1 MKKYT
6 LALALAV
13 LLPGIAGA
21 AYDYNQPREGYYT
34 QRPTAKKGTYKKAS
48 TTRKTG
54 GYTNVVSNNFYYGQ
68 SAQVNAQPSVQP
80 VASVE
85 RVDGGYYRNSNA
97 GTYRSESYYARQ
109 QQPAEV
115 TKTKKT
121 VRKSYATQERKF
133 FLAHPFFQPL
143 KGHVGSVTD
152 FSYARNKFDF
162 DLLNGRTVNLDTSSA
177 SYLNAT
183 PIGTVNIGGKAETSQ
198 FAVKEDLSYGLTD
211 TLALV
216 LMAQYDKTKVSFK
229 DWSVGGGNDTK
240 SDSGLNLFG
249 IGLQNRFVDNN
260 DWIVMGEA
268 FFEHQKD
275 TANMFMLG
283 LKAGYKIDRTTVY
296 GIGRFVYTN
305 LTNGNIY
312 GAYVDDSTG
321 DYLMLS
327 YNTDV
332 KNLLY
337 VEGGVGAF
345 AVLNKYFTLNG
356 ELIYGHYDWHNQ
368 LYIKGAIGWQPA
380 DMFALNLYASTS
392 LYDSAKNKVR
402 RYMNYDVN
410 PTDYPEVDGSP
421 VFTDSKL
428 LYTDGDYKIKNYD
441 EWKIG
446 VQAILYF

>member
-6 LALALAV
+6 LALVLAT
-13 LLPGIAGA
+13 LIPGIAGA
-21 AYDYNQPREGYYT
+21 AYDYNQPRGGYYT
-34 QRPTAKKGTYKKAS
+34 QRPTTKTGTYKKAS

-54 GYTNVVSNNFYYGQ
+54 GYTNVVNNNFYYSQ
-68 SAQVNAQPSVQP
+68 SAQTTQPRAQRTVS
-80 VASVE
+80 AEETS
-85 RVDGGYYRNSNA
+85 YYNGDS
-97 GTYRSESYYARQ
+97 YRSDSSYYAY

-115 TKTKKT
+115 TRTKKT
-121 VRKSYATQERKF
+121 VKKSYATQERKF

-162 DLLNGRTVNLDTSSA
+162 DLLNGRTLDIDSASA
-177 SYLNAT
+177 SYRNVT
-183 PIGTVNIGGKAETSQ
+183 PVGAVNLSGTAKISQ
-198 FAVKEDLSYGLTD
+198 FAVKEDLSYGITD

-216 LMAQYDKTKVSFK
+216 LMAQYDKTKVEFG
-229 DWSVGGGNDTK
+229 DWSVGSDSDSK

-260 DWIVMGEA
+260 KWIVMGEA
-268 FFEHQKD
+268 FFQHQKD
-275 TANMFMLG
+275 TANTLMLEA
-283 LKAGYKIDRTTVY
+283 KAGYKIDRTTVY
-296 GIGRFVYTN
+296 GIGRFAWAN
-305 LTNGNIY
+305 LINGDTY
-312 GAYVDDSTG
+312 GAYVDDATG

-327 YNTDV
+327 YNTDA
-332 KNLLY
+332 KNIFHI
-337 VEGGVGAF
+337 EGGLGAF

-356 ELIYGHYDWHNQ
+356 EMVFGHYDWHNQ
-368 LYIKGAIGWQPA
+368 LNVKGAIGWQPA
-380 DMFALNLYASTS
+380 DHFALNLYAMTS

-410 PTDYPEVDGSP
+410 PTDFPEVDGSP
-421 VFTDSKL
+421 VFTGSKL
-428 LYTDGDYKIKNYD
+428 LYTDGDYKIKNYN